1 MPPATI
7 DQHNVS
13 QSVGVSTP
21 PRSGALLALY
31 FFAILLPISWT
42 IGGMALDPIRS
53 FLLILFVP
61 FLLRLLTKQAG
72 SIGLPDIFVAAF
84 SLWIIITLT
93 ARHGIERFPY
103 GVILAIEAFGGYLAG
118 RIMIRSSHDYKRF
131 IDYYLA
137 VLLFMLP
144 FAIYELYFAR
154 MPLADLFRGLATVVG
169 KNPQVRYDLSRVQ
182 VVFPHS
188 ILFGVFCSLTI
199 ASIFY
204 IYRDQIEKMVPRLA
218 LSTGMTFMS
227 LSSGPLI
234 SVALQFGMTA
244 WGVITKDRWK
254 LLVTIF
260 VILYIL
266 GKLFTNRGPVLIFI
280 ETFTFDP
287 RSGWWRLHIWNY
299 GSASVMNNPIFGIG
313 LDIYEK
319 PSWLTDSVDNFWLL
333 MAMRHG
339 LVGFLFLAT
348 GFAFHIRAIVKAK
361 NLDPLGLRI
370 QKGYLIT
377 LVGLIFTLATVH
389 VWGSMNVMVMFFLG
403 AGSFLY
409 NGTRQ
414 HPTEPALH
422 PERSN
427 MGTRRSLP
435 LTRFSQGEA
444 STRPSRRGLVGTR
457 ADSEKI

>member
-1 MPPATI
+1 
-7 DQHNVS
+7 
-13 QSVGVSTP
+13 
-21 PRSGALLALY
+21 
-31 FFAILLPISWT
+31 
-42 IGGMALDPIRS
+42 MALDPIRL
-53 FLLILFVP
+53 FLLIVFAP
-61 FLLRLLTKQAG
+61 FLLKLLTRQAG
-72 SIGLPDIFVAAF
+72 SIGIADVFVAAF

-93 ARHGIERFPY
+93 ARHGMERFPY

-118 RIMIRSSHDYKRF
+118 RIMIRSSRDYKRF

-137 VLLFMLP
+137 VLLFLMP
-144 FAIYELYFAR
+144 FAVYELYFAK
-154 MPLADLFRGLATVVG
+154 MPLADLFRGLLTVVV
-169 KNPQVRYDLSRVQ
+169 KNSQVRYDLSRVQ

-199 ASIFY
+199 ASTFY
-204 IYRDQIEKMVPRLA
+204 IYRDRIEKMVPRLVLA
-218 LSTGMTFMS
+218 TGMTFMS

-234 SVALQFGMTA
+234 SVALQYGMTA
-244 WGVITKDRWK
+244 WGVITKDRWR
-254 LLVTIF
+254 LLVAIF
-260 VILYIL
+260 GVLYIL

-339 LVGFLFLAT
+339 LVGFLFLAI
-348 GFAFHIRAIVKAK
+348 GVAFHIRSIVKAK
-361 NLDPLGLRI
+361 VLDPLGHRI
-370 QKGYLIT
+370 QNGYMIT

-409 NGTRQ
+409 NSPSQQTVDPML
-414 HPTEPALH
+414 PTKESDAGA
-422 PERSN
+422 R
-427 MGTRRSLP
+427 GSLP
-435 LTRFSQGEA
+435 LTRFSHTVV
-444 STRPSRRGLVGTR
+444 SDRPRQRGLPRTR
-457 ADSEKI
+457 AHSEND